1 MSNDMIEFVY
11 IDKKVFHKLLN
22 IYCLIMVVCFM
33 FFYILKF
40 DISISIIVLSA
51 TTYMCTYMFIS
62 YSKFQQK
69 NFILI
74 KMHLIFLLLY
84 YMGIMVSN
92 GEGIIDKVVYFSLN
106 NGILLD
112 ATVYTTLIPYL
123 ILTRSN
129 KEDKYEISIGFLL
142 YFIVMIYIFT
152 VNYNY
157 SLNNITI
164 SDGYKSIYII
174 SIIYLLIIYI
184 RFKKYGLRRGNEV
197 NVCKYIIVTLL
208 IMDVVA
214 LLINYITIAYY
225 INLIKI
231 IMVNLFLVVYLYN
244 LNRFNNIVYF
254 RNQYRKNFEL
264 EIKNK
269 SILEKNEKLEL
280 KKEKLLALNRLY
292 NDFMRFITIP
302 IAIMNKEN
310 NRLIYV
316 NDTFIK
322 ACEIKAF
329 RDVINQKIDNL
340 FKFDYIDKYSM
351 ANNNGHIIGY
361 REINGQTKIFDI
373 NYVVFS
379 EYEVVLIFNDMT
391 ERENIDRIKGELN
404 RRRENE
410 LMKNNF
416 LSNISHDLKTPIG
429 VIYSAIQL
437 ENMYVDYKNKE
448 LIEKYNN
455 TCKDNCLYLTRLTN
469 NLIDISR
476 IAEKTLASNLV
487 NDNIVYFVEE
497 TVNYIIDFAK
507 VKNVGIVFDTE
518 EEEIFINFDKE
529 FTERIIVNLLS
540 NAIKYSKEKS
550 IINVNIINK
559 RDYLLI
565 EIIDKGI
572 GMSKEFVEQA
582 FDMYSMEEQ
591 EESGIN
597 KGTGIG
603 LFVVYNLLKLQGA
616 TIEVDT
622 ELGKG
627 SKFTLTFKKE

>member
-1 MSNDMIEFVY
+1 MSNDVSGFAY
-11 IDKKVFHKLLN
+11 IDKKVFRKLLN
-22 IYCLIMVVCFM
+22 IYCLIMAVCFM
-33 FFYILKF
+33 FFYILKC

-74 KMHLIFLLLY
+74 KMHLIFLVLY
-84 YMGIMVSN
+84 YMGIMVSD
-92 GEGIIDKVVYFSLN
+92 GAGIIDKIVYFSLN
-106 NGILLD
+106 KRILLD
-112 ATVYTTLIPYL
+112 VTVYTTLIPYL
-123 ILTRSN
+123 ILTKSN
-129 KEDKYEISIGFLL
+129 KEEKNGMNIEFLL
-142 YFIVMIYIFT
+142 YYIVMICIFT
-152 VNYNY
+152 INYNY
-157 SLNNITI
+157 SLENITI
-164 SDGYKSIYII
+164 EHGYKSIYSI
-174 SIIYLLIIYI
+174 SIIYLLIINI
-184 RFKKYGLRRGNEV
+184 RFKKYSLRRDNEV

-208 IMDVVA
+208 IMDGVS
-214 LLINYITIAYY
+214 LLINDITIAYY
-225 INLIKI
+225 INLTKI

-254 RNQYRKNFEL
+254 KNQHRKNFEL

-269 SILEKNEKLEL
+269 SILEKNEKLEV
-280 KKEKLLALNRLY
+280 KKEKLLELNRLY
-292 NDFMRFITIP
+292 NDFMKSITIP
-302 IAIMNKEN
+302 IAIINKEN

-322 ACEIKAF
+322 SCEMKTF
-329 RDVINQKIDNL
+329 REVINQKIDNL

-391 ERENIDRIKGELN
+391 ERENIDRIQGELN

>member
-1 MSNDMIEFVY
+1 
-11 IDKKVFHKLLN
+11 
-22 IYCLIMVVCFM
+22 
-33 FFYILKF
+33 
-40 DISISIIVLSA
+40 
-51 TTYMCTYMFIS
+51 
-62 YSKFQQK
+62 
-69 NFILI
+69 
-74 KMHLIFLLLY
+74 
-84 YMGIMVSN
+84 MGIMVSD
-92 GEGIIDKVVYFSLN
+92 GASIIDKIVYFGFDE
-106 NGILLD
+106 GILLD
-112 ATVYTTLIPYL
+112 VTVYTTLIPYL
-123 ILTRSN
+123 ILTKYN
-129 KEDKYEISIGFLL
+129 EEDKYGISIEFLL
-142 YFIVMIYIFT
+142 YSIVMIYIFII
-152 VNYNY
+152 NYNY

-164 SDGYKSIYII
+164 WDGYRSIYII
-174 SIIYLLIIYI
+174 SIIYLLIMNIQ
-184 RFKKYGLRRGNEV
+184 FKKYTLRRDDEV

-208 IMDVVA
+208 IMDGVA
-214 LLINYITIAYY
+214 LFIKSITIAYY
-225 INLIKI
+225 INLTQI

-244 LNRFNNIVYF
+244 LNKFNNSIYF
-254 RNQYRKNFEL
+254 KSQYRKNFEL
-264 EIKNK
+264 EIENK
-269 SILEKNEKLEL
+269 SIIEKNEKLEVS
-280 KKEKLLALNRLY
+280 KEKLLELNRLY
-292 NDFMRFITIP
+292 NDFMRLITIP
-302 IAIMNKEN
+302 IAIINKEN

-322 ACEIKAF
+322 ACEMKAF

-340 FKFDYIDKYSM
+340 FKFDSIEKYNM
-351 ANNNGHIIGY
+351 VNDNGHIIGY

-379 EYEVVLIFNDMT
+379 KYEVVLIFNDMT
-391 ERENIDRIKGELN
+391 ERENIDRIKRELN

-437 ENMYVDYKNKE
+437 ENVYVDYKNKE

-476 IAEKTLASNLV
+476 ITEKSLAPNLI
-487 NDNIVYFVEE
+487 NYNIVYFVEE
-497 TVNYIIDFAK
+497 TIDYIIDFAK
-507 VKNVGIVFDTE
+507 VKNVEIVFDTE
-518 EEEIFINFDKE
+518 EEEVFIKFDKE
-529 FTERIIVNLLS
+529 FTERVIVNLLS

-550 IINVNIINK
+550 IVNINIINQ
-559 RDYLLI
+559 RDCVLI

-591 EESGIN
+591 KEVGIN

-616 TIEVDT
+616 TIDVDT

>member
-1 MSNDMIEFVY
+1 MIGFAY

-22 IYCLIMVVCFM
+22 IYCLIMTVCFV
-33 FFYILKF
+33 FFYILKC

-62 YSKFQQK
+62 YSKFHQK
-69 NFILI
+69 KFILI

-84 YMGIMVSN
+84 YMGIMVSD
-92 GEGIIDKVVYFSLN
+92 GASIIDKIVYFGFDE
-106 NGILLD
+106 GILLD
-112 ATVYTTLIPYL
+112 VTVYTTLIPYL
-123 ILTRSN
+123 ILTKYN
-129 KEDKYEISIGFLL
+129 EEDKYGISIEFLL
-142 YFIVMIYIFT
+142 YSIVMIYIFII
-152 VNYNY
+152 NYNY

-164 SDGYKSIYII
+164 WDGYRSIYII
-174 SIIYLLIIYI
+174 SIIYLLIMNIQ
-184 RFKKYGLRRGNEV
+184 FKKYTLRRDDEV

-208 IMDVVA
+208 IMDGVA
-214 LLINYITIAYY
+214 LFIKSITIAYY
-225 INLIKI
+225 INLTKI

-244 LNRFNNIVYF
+244 LNKFNNSIYF
-254 RNQYRKNFEL
+254 KSQYRKNFEL
-264 EIKNK
+264 EIENK
-269 SILEKNEKLEL
+269 SIIEKNEKLEVS
-280 KKEKLLALNRLY
+280 KEKLLELNRLY
-292 NDFMRFITIP
+292 NDFMRLITIP
-302 IAIMNKEN
+302 IAIINKEN

-322 ACEIKAF
+322 ACEMKAF

-340 FKFDYIDKYSM
+340 FKFDSIEKYNM
-351 ANNNGHIIGY
+351 VNDNGHIIGY

-379 EYEVVLIFNDMT
+379 KYEVVLIFNDMT
-391 ERENIDRIKGELN
+391 ERENIDRIKRELN

-437 ENMYVDYKNKE
+437 ENVYVDYKNKE

-476 IAEKTLASNLV
+476 ITEKSLAPNLI
-487 NDNIVYFVEE
+487 NYNIVYFVEE
-497 TVNYIIDFAK
+497 TIDYIIDFAK
-507 VKNVGIVFDTE
+507 VKNVEIVFDTE
-518 EEEIFINFDKE
+518 EEEVFIKFDKE
-529 FTERIIVNLLS
+529 FTERVIVNLLS

-550 IINVNIINK
+550 IVNINIINQ
-559 RDYLLI
+559 RDCVLI

-591 EESGIN
+591 KEVGIN

-616 TIEVDT
+616 TIDVDT

>member
-1 MSNDMIEFVY
+1 MIEFAYV
-11 IDKKVFHKLLN
+11 DKKVFHKLLN
-22 IYCLIMVVCFM
+22 IYCLIMAVCFV
-33 FFYILKF
+33 FFYILKC

-74 KMHLIFLLLY
+74 KIHLIFLLLY
-84 YMGIMVSN
+84 YIGVMISN
-92 GEGIIDKVVYFSLN
+92 GEGIIDKIVYFSLN
-106 NGILLD
+106 DGILLD
-112 ATVYTTLIPYL
+112 VAVYTTLIPYL
-123 ILTRSN
+123 ILTKSN
-129 KEDKYEISIGFLL
+129 KEDKHGRSIGFLL

-164 SDGYKSIYII
+164 GDGYNSIYII

-184 RFKKYGLRRGNEV
+184 RFKKYSLRRDNEV
-197 NVCKYIIVTLL
+197 NVCKYIIVIFL
-208 IMDVVA
+208 IMDGVA
-214 LLINYITIAYY
+214 LLIKYITIAYY
-225 INLIKI
+225 INLIKV

-244 LNRFNNIVYF
+244 LNRFNNSVYF
-254 RNQYRKNFEL
+254 KNQYIKNFEL
-264 EIKNK
+264 EIRNK

-280 KKEKLLALNRLY
+280 KKEKLLGLNRLY

-316 NDTFIK
+316 NDTFIR
-322 ACEIKAF
+322 ASEMKAF

-340 FKFDYIDKYSM
+340 FKFDSIDKYNIS
-351 ANNNGHIIGY
+351 NNNGHIIGY

-379 EYEVVLIFNDMT
+379 EYEVVLIFNDIT
-391 ERENIDRIKGELN
+391 ERENIDRIKGKLN
-404 RRRENE
+404 RGRENE

-476 IAEKTLASNLV
+476 ITEKSLASNLV
-487 NDNIVYFVEE
+487 KDNIVYFVEE

-518 EEEIFINFDKE
+518 EEEVFINFDKE

-559 RDYLLI
+559 RDYALI
-565 EIIDKGI
+565 EIIDDGI
-572 GMSKEFVEQA
+572 GMSKEFVERA

>member
-1 MSNDMIEFVY
+1 MSNNMIEFAYV
-11 IDKKVFHKLLN
+11 DKKVFHKLLN
-22 IYCLIMVVCFM
+22 IYCLIMAVCFV
-33 FFYILKF
+33 FFYILKC

-74 KMHLIFLLLY
+74 KIHLIFLLLY
-84 YMGIMVSN
+84 YIGVMISN
-92 GEGIIDKVVYFSLN
+92 GEGIIDKIVYFSLN
-106 NGILLD
+106 DGILLD
-112 ATVYTTLIPYL
+112 VAVYTTLIPYL
-123 ILTRSN
+123 ILTKSN
-129 KEDKYEISIGFLL
+129 KEDKHGRSIGFLL

-164 SDGYKSIYII
+164 GDGYNSIYII

-184 RFKKYGLRRGNEV
+184 RFKKYSLRRDNEV
-197 NVCKYIIVTLL
+197 NVCKYIIVIFL
-208 IMDVVA
+208 IMDGVA
-214 LLINYITIAYY
+214 LLIKYITIAYY
-225 INLIKI
+225 INLIKV

-244 LNRFNNIVYF
+244 LNRFNNSVYF
-254 RNQYRKNFEL
+254 KNQYIKNFEL
-264 EIKNK
+264 EIRNK

-280 KKEKLLALNRLY
+280 KKEKLLGLNRLY

-316 NDTFIK
+316 NDTFIR
-322 ACEIKAF
+322 ASEMKAF

-340 FKFDYIDKYSM
+340 FKFDSIDKYNIS
-351 ANNNGHIIGY
+351 NNNGHIIGY

-379 EYEVVLIFNDMT
+379 EYEVVLIFNDIT
-391 ERENIDRIKGELN
+391 ERENIDRIKGKLN
-404 RRRENE
+404 RGRENE

-476 IAEKTLASNLV
+476 ITEKSLASNLV
-487 NDNIVYFVEE
+487 KDNIVYFVEE

-518 EEEIFINFDKE
+518 EEEVFINFDKE

-559 RDYLLI
+559 RDYALI
-565 EIIDKGI
+565 EIIDDGI
-572 GMSKEFVEQA
+572 GMSKEFVERA

>member
-1 MSNDMIEFVY
+1 MSNDMIGFAY

-22 IYCLIMVVCFM
+22 IYCLIMTVCFV
-33 FFYILKF
+33 FFYILKC

-62 YSKFQQK
+62 YSKFHQK
-69 NFILI
+69 KFILI

-84 YMGIMVSN
+84 YMGIMVSD
-92 GEGIIDKVVYFSLN
+92 GASIIDKIVYFGFDE
-106 NGILLD
+106 GILLD
-112 ATVYTTLIPYL
+112 VTVYTTLIPYL
-123 ILTRSN
+123 ILTKYN
-129 KEDKYEISIGFLL
+129 EEDKYGISIEFLL
-142 YFIVMIYIFT
+142 YSIVMIYIFII
-152 VNYNY
+152 NYNY

-164 SDGYKSIYII
+164 WDGYRSIYII
-174 SIIYLLIIYI
+174 SIIYLLIMNIQ
-184 RFKKYGLRRGNEV
+184 FKKYTLRRDDEV

-208 IMDVVA
+208 IMDGVA
-214 LLINYITIAYY
+214 LFIKSITIAYY
-225 INLIKI
+225 INLTQI

-244 LNRFNNIVYF
+244 LNKFNNSIYF
-254 RNQYRKNFEL
+254 KSQYRKNFEL
-264 EIKNK
+264 EIENK
-269 SILEKNEKLEL
+269 SIIEKNEKLEVS
-280 KKEKLLALNRLY
+280 KEKLLELNRLY
-292 NDFMRFITIP
+292 NDFMRLITIP
-302 IAIMNKEN
+302 IAIINKEN

-322 ACEIKAF
+322 ACEMKAF

-340 FKFDYIDKYSM
+340 FKFDSIEKYNM
-351 ANNNGHIIGY
+351 VNDNGHIIGY

-379 EYEVVLIFNDMT
+379 KYEVVLIFNDMT
-391 ERENIDRIKGELN
+391 ERENIDRIKRELN

-437 ENMYVDYKNKE
+437 ENVYVDYKNKE

-476 IAEKTLASNLV
+476 ITEKSLAPNLI
-487 NDNIVYFVEE
+487 NYNIVYFVEE
-497 TVNYIIDFAK
+497 TIDYIIDFAK
-507 VKNVGIVFDTE
+507 VKNVEIVFDTE
-518 EEEIFINFDKE
+518 EEEVFIKFDKE
-529 FTERIIVNLLS
+529 FTERVIVNLLS

-550 IINVNIINK
+550 IVNINIINQ
-559 RDYLLI
+559 RDCVLI

-591 EESGIN
+591 KEVGIN

-616 TIEVDT
+616 TIDVDT

>member
-1 MSNDMIEFVY
+1 MIEFAYV
-11 IDKKVFHKLLN
+11 DKKVFHKLLN
-22 IYCLIMVVCFM
+22 IYCLIMVVCFV
-33 FFYILKF
+33 FFYILKC

-74 KMHLIFLLLY
+74 KIHLIFLLLY
-84 YMGIMVSN
+84 YIGVMISN
-92 GEGIIDKVVYFSLN
+92 GEGIIDKIVYFSLN
-106 NGILLD
+106 DGILLD
-112 ATVYTTLIPYL
+112 VAVYTTLIPYL
-123 ILTRSN
+123 ILTKSN
-129 KEDKYEISIGFLL
+129 KEDKHGRSIGFLL

-164 SDGYKSIYII
+164 GDGYNSIYII

-184 RFKKYGLRRGNEV
+184 RFKKYSLRRDNEV
-197 NVCKYIIVTLL
+197 NVCKYIIVIFL
-208 IMDVVA
+208 IMDGVA
-214 LLINYITIAYY
+214 LLIKYITIAYY
-225 INLIKI
+225 INLIKV

-244 LNRFNNIVYF
+244 LNRFNNSVYF
-254 RNQYRKNFEL
+254 KNQYIKNFEL
-264 EIKNK
+264 EIRNK

-280 KKEKLLALNRLY
+280 KKEKLLGLNRLY

-316 NDTFIK
+316 NDTFIR
-322 ACEIKAF
+322 ASEMKAF

-340 FKFDYIDKYSM
+340 FKFDSIDKYNIS
-351 ANNNGHIIGY
+351 NNNGHIIGY

-379 EYEVVLIFNDMT
+379 EYEVVLIFNDIT
-391 ERENIDRIKGELN
+391 ERENIDRIKGKLN
-404 RRRENE
+404 RGRENE

-476 IAEKTLASNLV
+476 ITEKSLAPNLV
-487 NDNIVYFVEE
+487 KDNIVYFVEE

-518 EEEIFINFDKE
+518 EEEVFINFDKE

-559 RDYLLI
+559 RDYALI
-565 EIIDKGI
+565 EIIDDGI
-572 GMSKEFVEQA
+572 GMSKEFVERA

>member
-1 MSNDMIEFVY
+1 MSNNMIEFAYV
-11 IDKKVFHKLLN
+11 DKKVFHKLLN
-22 IYCLIMVVCFM
+22 IYCLIMVVCFV
-33 FFYILKF
+33 FFYILKC

-74 KMHLIFLLLY
+74 KIHLIFLLLY
-84 YMGIMVSN
+84 YIGVMISN
-92 GEGIIDKVVYFSLN
+92 GEGIIDKIVYFSLN
-106 NGILLD
+106 DGILLD
-112 ATVYTTLIPYL
+112 VAVYTTLIPYL
-123 ILTRSN
+123 ILTKSN
-129 KEDKYEISIGFLL
+129 KEDKHGRSIGFLL

-164 SDGYKSIYII
+164 GDGYNSIYII

-184 RFKKYGLRRGNEV
+184 RFKKYSLRRDNEV
-197 NVCKYIIVTLL
+197 NVCKYIIVIFL
-208 IMDVVA
+208 IMDGVA
-214 LLINYITIAYY
+214 LLIKYITIAYY
-225 INLIKI
+225 INLIKV

-244 LNRFNNIVYF
+244 LNRFNNSVYF
-254 RNQYRKNFEL
+254 KNQYIKNFEL
-264 EIKNK
+264 EIRNK

-280 KKEKLLALNRLY
+280 KKEKLLGLNRLY

-316 NDTFIK
+316 NDTFIR
-322 ACEIKAF
+322 ASEMKAF

-340 FKFDYIDKYSM
+340 FKFDSIDKYNIS
-351 ANNNGHIIGY
+351 NNNGHIIGY

-379 EYEVVLIFNDMT
+379 EYEVVLIFNDIT
-391 ERENIDRIKGELN
+391 ERENIDRIKGKLN
-404 RRRENE
+404 RGRENE

-476 IAEKTLASNLV
+476 ITEKSLAPNLV
-487 NDNIVYFVEE
+487 KDNIVYFVEE

-518 EEEIFINFDKE
+518 EEEVFINFDKE

-559 RDYLLI
+559 RDYALI
-565 EIIDKGI
+565 EIIDDGI
-572 GMSKEFVEQA
+572 GMSKEFVERA

>member
-1 MSNDMIEFVY
+1 MSNDMIGFAY

-22 IYCLIMVVCFM
+22 IYCLIMTVCFV
-33 FFYILKF
+33 FFYILKC

-62 YSKFQQK
+62 YSKFHQK
-69 NFILI
+69 KFILI

-84 YMGIMVSN
+84 YMGIMVSD
-92 GEGIIDKVVYFSLN
+92 GASIIDKIVYFGFDE
-106 NGILLD
+106 GILLD
-112 ATVYTTLIPYL
+112 VTVYTTLIPYL
-123 ILTRSN
+123 ILTKYN
-129 KEDKYEISIGFLL
+129 EEDKYGISIEFLL
-142 YFIVMIYIFT
+142 YSIVMIYIFII
-152 VNYNY
+152 NYNY

-164 SDGYKSIYII
+164 WDGYRSIYII
-174 SIIYLLIIYI
+174 SIIYLLIMNIQ
-184 RFKKYGLRRGNEV
+184 FKKYTLRRDDEV

-208 IMDVVA
+208 IMDGVA
-214 LLINYITIAYY
+214 LFIKSITIAYY
-225 INLIKI
+225 INLTKI

-244 LNRFNNIVYF
+244 LNKFNNSIYF
-254 RNQYRKNFEL
+254 KSQYRKNFEL
-264 EIKNK
+264 EIENK
-269 SILEKNEKLEL
+269 SIIEKNEKLEVS
-280 KKEKLLALNRLY
+280 KEKLLELNRLY
-292 NDFMRFITIP
+292 NDFMRLITIP
-302 IAIMNKEN
+302 IAIINKEN

-322 ACEIKAF
+322 ACEMKAF

-340 FKFDYIDKYSM
+340 FKFDSIEKYNM
-351 ANNNGHIIGY
+351 VNDNGHIIGY

-379 EYEVVLIFNDMT
+379 KYEVVLIFNDMT
-391 ERENIDRIKGELN
+391 ERENIDRIKRELN

-437 ENMYVDYKNKE
+437 ENVYVDYKNKE

-476 IAEKTLASNLV
+476 ITEKSLAPNLI
-487 NDNIVYFVEE
+487 NYNIVYFVEE
-497 TVNYIIDFAK
+497 TIDYIIDFAK
-507 VKNVGIVFDTE
+507 VKNVEIVFDTE
-518 EEEIFINFDKE
+518 EEEVFIKFDKE
-529 FTERIIVNLLS
+529 FTERVIVNLLS

-550 IINVNIINK
+550 IVNINIINQ
-559 RDYLLI
+559 RDCVLI

-591 EESGIN
+591 KEVGIN

-616 TIEVDT
+616 TIDVDT